1 MTATMTIA
9 PAPIYKSVI
18 VEAPPER
25 AFEVFVAGL
34 GWWWPKSH
42 SVGAVPQKTVTI
54 EPRRG
59 GRWYETGEDGTECDW
74 GEVLVWEPPAR
85 LVLAWRLG
93 ADFRFDPDLLTE
105 VEVQFTPAEGGTL
118 VELEHRKLEAMGE
131 SAVAA
136 REAMDSEHGW
146 GGIMALYCKAV
157 PS

>member
-1 MTATMTIA
+1 MTATTTIA

-18 VEAPPER
+18 VEASPER
-25 AFEVFVAGL
+25 AFEVFVAGI

-42 SVGAVPQKTVTI
+42 SVGAVPQKSVTI

-93 ADFRFDPDLLTE
+93 ADFRFDSDLLTE
-105 VEVQFTPAEGGTL
+105 VEVQFTPAKGGTL

-131 SAVAA
+131 SAAAA
-136 REAMDSEHGW
+136 REAMDSERGW